1 MDSKCGYK
9 SYNHLYTGQLGQPH
23 SGDLLTELFFGS
35 FLSVT
40 IRGMILKAEAFQ
52 LPSVC
57 HEVQRHGYA
66 TDLGMAATQ
75 IPWVKHGGFT
85 IQKTALIADVE

>member
-1 MDSKCGYK
+1 
-9 SYNHLYTGQLGQPH
+9 
-23 SGDLLTELFFGS
+23 
-35 FLSVT
+35 
-40 IRGMILKAEAFQ
+40 MILKAEAFQ

>member
-1 MDSKCGYK
+1 
-9 SYNHLYTGQLGQPH
+9 
-23 SGDLLTELFFGS
+23 
-35 FLSVT
+35 
-40 IRGMILKAEAFQ
+40 MILKAEAFQ

-85 IQKTALIADVE
+85 IQKTALIADVEWWWMMPKISGHAVKKVRF